1 MCFYGKE
8 GIMKPV
14 PISYWDSASQ
24 TIQTVIKQQPDSIH
38 TKAFSISFDWYP
50 TNQYGSITELKDYRL
65 RTTVVY
71 DLDLFIKQIE
81 DAVVNK
87 FQIMDELVKQMKNE
101 CLKQGVIVDPDLIQ
115 LMGMPES
122 AMAVKN
128 GD

>member
-1 MCFYGKE
+1 
-8 GIMKPV
+8 MKPV